1 MGKTMELDESFD
13 FGFSIVDEQELD
25 VLQEAEEKLTVVSG
39 NADALEERL
48 NKLVIMQDQTQV
60 PVPTALKELIL
71 SNNLLL
77 QQYQEQLTSKVIVA
91 NIEMM
96 QLLGLNPTDGWK
108 LDTDTMMYIKQEH
121 DTSIG

>member
-48 NKLVIMQDQTQV
+48 NKLYNMVM
-60 PVPTALKELIL
+60 PLL
-71 SNNLLL
+71 NNLAKNPDKNYIFWPNRLAKIEQFRDAL
-77 QQYQEQLTSKVIVA
+77 DKVYQGS
-91 NIEMM
+91 
-96 QLLGLNPTDGWK
+96 
-108 LDTDTMMYIKQEH
+108 
-121 DTSIG
+121 